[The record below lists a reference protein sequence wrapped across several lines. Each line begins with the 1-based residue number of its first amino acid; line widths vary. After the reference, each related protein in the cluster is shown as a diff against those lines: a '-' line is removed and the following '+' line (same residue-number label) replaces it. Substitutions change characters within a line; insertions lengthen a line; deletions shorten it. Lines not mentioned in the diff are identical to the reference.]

1 MKPFAS
7 RNRIFGIFFFGLL
20 ITTIGSIGLVI
31 YPVSIG
37 NQVIFVQ
44 ASEPALDTEIIVY
57 WNKTYSAPFVEEAHS
72 IIKHPAVG
80 YVVAGWTNS
89 SGAGDLDIFVMRIAD
104 DGTPIWNKT
113 IGSVGEDKGYQ
124 IINCAAG
131 GFAVASTFYNTS
143 ALHNNSDFLVT
154 RIANDGTTIWN
165 RTYSGPA
172 QTDVVIKSDLGR
184 SLVECPNGDLAL
196 AGTTLD
202 VSNGCEVWLIRI
214 NSTGTRLWEQTYTNR
229 EIDRCFSPH
238 SLVRCSDGGFAIS
251 GYTYNST
258 TSNDVWLIKTD
269 SLGIH
274 QWNKTFGDDAG
285 YQRPEGL
292 VQCADGGFGIIAN
305 THTFSAGGAD
315 AWVIRTDASGNQ
327 LWNQTYGGT
336 EEDSGGY
343 IMEMADGGFTI
354 GGGTHNDDLGNGD
367 AWILRTAENGT
378 LFWNHTVGDP
388 YGNGMT
394 SFVYDGN
401 NTYTCAGSTL
411 PFGEVFSDIW
421 IFKCH
426 IIIIPQIT
434 TPTSTSP
441 TNVGSLPGWLFTIN
455 LFVFYFIIKKIRKRK

>member
-1 MKPFAS
+1 MKPFVS

-31 YPVSIG
+31 YPFSIG

-57 WNKTYSAPFVEEAHS
+57 WNKTYSAPFVEEAQS
-72 IIKHPAVG
+72 IIKHPTVG
-80 YVVAGWTNS
+80 YVVSGWTNS
-89 SGAGDLDIFVMRIAD
+89 SGAGDFDIFILRIAD

-113 IGSVGEDKGYQ
+113 IGNVGEDKGFQ
-124 IINCAAG
+124 IINCAVG
-131 GFAVASTFYNTS
+131 GFAVASTFYNTT

-172 QTDVVIKSDLGR
+172 QTDVSIKSDLGR

-202 VSNGCEVWLIRI
+202 VNNDCEVWLIRI
-214 NSTGTRLWEQTYTNR
+214 SFTGTRLWEQTFANR
-229 EIDRCFSPH
+229 EIDRCFNPH

-251 GYTYNST
+251 CYTYNSS

-269 SLGIH
+269 ALGIH
-274 QWNKTFGDDAG
+274 QWNKTFGDESG

-305 THTFSAGGAD
+305 THSFGAGGAD

-327 LWNQTYGGT
+327 IWNQTYGGT
-336 EEDSGGY
+336 EEDGGGY

-367 AWILRTAENGT
+367 AWILRTAENG
-378 LFWNHTVGDP
+378 
-388 YGNGMT
+388 
-394 SFVYDGN
+394 
-401 NTYTCAGSTL
+401 
-411 PFGEVFSDIW
+411 
-421 IFKCH
+421 
-426 IIIIPQIT
+426 
-434 TPTSTSP
+434 
-441 TNVGSLPGWLFTIN
+441 
-455 LFVFYFIIKKIRKRK
+455 